1 MSNSVVS
8 VDNAE
13 TPVNERSIAGE
24 AQPQETMDVDMAES
38 RGARN
43 EELEELKSAEKQLER
58 LKELCAKN
66 KEGSMGVRELM
77 DSLGCASRLQLVQI
91 VEDLV
96 EKASVLEEV
105 QKCTGWSE
113 GDLRRLEEKQREVDR
128 LLAEQAA
135 TKKASCTKDESI
147 PGMPCRANAK
157 YNLEGWA
164 RVAADIESLDAGQL
178 HAVFKEDIAT
188 ARDKAKAQYEAL
200 SSEIRHGSYEGIVT
214 ALSEANRVEA
224 NTKRVVALGKLR
236 KLRKPEAQ
244 SVAEYCVEL
253 ERLSA
258 RAYPEMDERALATTR
273 AQQLYDQIVHW
284 PESYY
289 FLEAME
295 QERSNAYES
304 LKEAAM
310 RVERRRITLE
320 STRSQKYQA
329 MNDSFSRRLREEK
342 SGETKLKEQGLRKD
356 RPKVRQE
363 GESPDK
369 EKEDSKQPTKNEY
382 IRCYNCKEHQPTQNL
397 AQQHQGMAVPQV
409 GRKSITK
416 ESGNREITL
425 KMYVSAQ
432 KGYMLVLGTNALQA
446 LHYELVQRT
455 DTEAEKDKD
464 LEKMPPGV
472 VEESTDIA
480 TVCKRTYVA
489 PGQLKWIPIKGQAGE
504 RILHSRSKWISSGL
518 CVVNEH
524 GEAEV
529 PVWNMSAEPLVLRV
543 NQEVGDWEGSE
554 AEYSKVRAREVETD
568 MLALGKPMLHAHERK
583 TMLGAYL
590 ENNRGEEAPE
600 SSELVEDEYEVSD
613 SMHFLHVQFRC
624 DGQPFPAIE
633 GRAGFQLNSCRCSRS
648 TYVKDL
654 LPDIPPPAL
663 DERVEC
669 VLDAARVLSIWW
681 DVGSISLKVQR
692 IMDRSYKVLKPKA
705 VGFAYAFFRHRC
717 LHVAIMAGS
726 VPQGAPFRHTS
737 LYDWICD
744 STRIIEYGWRIAKQ
758 VEWPQVALTV
768 QSGQEHNRIVLVI
781 PEVLHRIKHCLM
793 GPNTIVFYY
802 KSFRDVKATSTAFF
816 ADDVGNVV
824 YVLPPKE
831 PTDPFSWLQFVNSLN
846 LWLTC
851 GAHVT
856 VVNGPRSVEL
866 HSWDRLNEKARSH
879 MTGYLN
885 TYPAYMSR
893 LHYLIPS
900 EPGVLSPTMACLKV
914 GVVHDPNRWWAVEQA
929 TEFYEFLRQQVIEVV
944 QLEPLRIPK

>member
-1 MSNSVVS
+1 
-8 VDNAE
+8 
-13 TPVNERSIAGE
+13 
-24 AQPQETMDVDMAES
+24 
-38 RGARN
+38 
-43 EELEELKSAEKQLER
+43 
-58 LKELCAKN
+58 
-66 KEGSMGVRELM
+66 
-77 DSLGCASRLQLVQI
+77 
-91 VEDLV
+91 
-96 EKASVLEEV
+96 
-105 QKCTGWSE
+105 
-113 GDLRRLEEKQREVDR
+113 
-128 LLAEQAA
+128 
-135 TKKASCTKDESI
+135 
-147 PGMPCRANAK
+147 
-157 YNLEGWA
+157 
-164 RVAADIESLDAGQL
+164 
-178 HAVFKEDIAT
+178 
-188 ARDKAKAQYEAL
+188 
-200 SSEIRHGSYEGIVT
+200 
-214 ALSEANRVEA
+214 
-224 NTKRVVALGKLR
+224 
-236 KLRKPEAQ
+236 
-244 SVAEYCVEL
+244 
-253 ERLSA
+253 
-258 RAYPEMDERALATTR
+258 
-273 AQQLYDQIVHW
+273 
-284 PESYY
+284 
-289 FLEAME
+289 
-295 QERSNAYES
+295 
-304 LKEAAM
+304 
-310 RVERRRITLE
+310 
-320 STRSQKYQA
+320 
-329 MNDSFSRRLREEK
+329 
-342 SGETKLKEQGLRKD
+342 
-356 RPKVRQE
+356 
-363 GESPDK
+363 
-369 EKEDSKQPTKNEY
+369 
-382 IRCYNCKEHQPTQNL
+382 
-397 AQQHQGMAVPQV
+397 
-409 GRKSITK
+409 
-416 ESGNREITL
+416 
-425 KMYVSAQ
+425 MYVSAQ

-472 VEESTDIA
+472 IEESTDIA

-529 PVWNMSAEPLVLRV
+529 PVWNMSAKPLVLRV
-543 NQEVGDWEGSE
+543 NQEVGDWEEGE

-568 MLALGKPMLHAHERK
+568 MLALVRGLKLIQDEVRDHNERYRNKMKKYYDNKNEVDKHYKPKVGERVFMRMPREKMVAAHPKLAFDWSGPFRVLECSDNSALITSVTAEEEPIRVQFDLLLKCPSEINDEPVKVFSKRK
-583 TMLGAYL
+583 RMRRKESMCGACRVQIVMN
-590 ENNRGEEAPE
+590 ENTRFR
-600 SSELVEDEYEVSD
+600 VEDEYEVSD

-654 LPDIPPPAL
+654 LPDIPPPAV

-737 LYDWICD
+737 LFDWICD

-758 VEWPQVALTV
+758 VEWPQVALTE

-802 KSFRDVKATSTAFF
+802 KSFRDVKATSTALF

-851 GAHVT
+851 G
-856 VVNGPRSVEL
+856 
-866 HSWDRLNEKARSH
+866 
-879 MTGYLN
+879 
-885 TYPAYMSR
+885 
-893 LHYLIPS
+893 
-900 EPGVLSPTMACLKV
+900 
-914 GVVHDPNRWWAVEQA
+914 
-929 TEFYEFLRQQVIEVV
+929 
-944 QLEPLRIPK
+944 